1 MCPNN
6 LWLSSPISVN
16 KLVHKRTRKRV
27 AKEERESATTMML
40 MTRTHA
46 PSKLG
51 SFALLSRLLPV
62 GRMCQLDV
70 LRIWHSI
77 MSVGSLRLPIILRGG
92 NAFSAAANA
101 GDTNRAAQTFS
112 AIFGV
117 DVPGSGSYV
126 DGFNGAVAVD
136 GIPADGKELRRCW
149 SHKWRNRA

>member
-1 MCPNN
+1 
-6 LWLSSPISVN
+6 
-16 KLVHKRTRKRV
+16 
-27 AKEERESATTMML
+27 MMI

-46 PSKLG
+46 LSTLG
-51 SFALLSRLLPV
+51 SLAPLSRLLPI
-62 GRMCQLDV
+62 GRMCQLVV
-70 LRIWHSI
+70 LRRIWHNV
-77 MSVGSLRLPIILRGG
+77 MSAGSLRLPVLRGG